1 MTKRDGAVGRN
12 EVLGRAN
19 KDRLLAKDVV
29 RALGPIFRTSR
40 FLQLP
45 YLYALTIFLCILPL
59 DAGTRVTGGPRLA
72 LLELRY
78 IQSKNQMNERMKKS
92 LSFDAAKVANTSS
105 DRL

>member
-19 KDRLLAKDVV
+19 KDRLLAKDVVV

-59 DAGTRVTGGPRLA
+59 DTGTRYAYPGYAYLGGYA
-72 LLELRY
+72 Y
-78 IQSKNQMNERMKKS
+78 AYYAMHT
-92 LSFDAAKVANTSS
+92 F
-105 DRL
+105 

>member
-45 YLYALTIFLCILPL
+45 YLYYALTIFLCILPL
-59 DAGTRVTGGPRLA
+59 DMGITWYKGISYLMV
-72 LLELRY
+72 Y
-78 IQSKNQMNERMKKS
+78 
-92 LSFDAAKVANTSS
+92 F
-105 DRL
+105 

>member
-19 KDRLLAKDVV
+19 KDILLAKDVV

-59 DAGTRVTGGPRLA
+59 DTGLA
-72 LLELRY
+72 LRRIE
-78 IQSKNQMNERMKKS
+78 
-92 LSFDAAKVANTSS
+92 D
-105 DRL
+105 DRSPC